1 MKPIQFRLTAYTDP
15 AGKWDDKAPK
25 RGNED
30 DLFVD
35 ADLSNDLQGEFFT
48 DRVQSLSDLGALM
61 VVADGM
67 GGTNA
72 GEVASAIA
80 IETVKKFFA
89 REALTPDVVR
99 STATRAAYL
108 ERLVVAADSAIKSEA
123 KRNPDCEGM
132 GSTIV
137 MVWLCAGQAT
147 VAWCGDSRAYLFRET
162 QGLKQIT
169 KDHSYVQELVDKGL
183 ITEEVAFDHPMNN
196 IITRSLGDPSK
207 QAQPESVSVPVYKGD
222 ILMVC
227 SDGLCGVLRDRKSYD
242 LNGNQYPGFNME
254 DIIRENRSTMQG
266 LREVLWAAAQSSDWY
281 DNVTAILCE
290 ILEGDSPV
298 VPPTPVEQPERKEP
312 QKTEAPMKTKSFVS
326 FRMRKSTLGIIVA
339 LLVVLLGAAAYF
351 IFAPKSTKVDY
362 TLEDRD
368 SLMARAQRWQL
379 PDLAKEAE
387 GLTEDDL
394 DQLQGLQ
401 EHLLDGGKEYFVEKL
416 DSLQEAEAE
425 EPLKEHYATLRSE
438 LDELSSV
445 EQLLDLERR
454 LAEPVAEEKPEEE
467 VRGDA
472 GPSRLPEAGRTAT
485 DSNARDHQDQATAS
499 EVGDGA
505 ERTKSDKGEAGSNQA
520 SDEERGAENG
530 KPRLELKP
538 INPAEGLTPVAPATP
553 IQVERRGGEEATT
566 PSEPTKPQEEPVAEE
581 EGKTPPTTVEE
592 KTEEK
597 SV

>member
-137 MVWLCAGQAT
+137 LVWLCAGQAT
-147 VAWCGDSRAYLFRET
+147 VAWCGDSRAYLFREA

-196 IITRSLGDPSK
+196 IITRSLGDPGK
-207 QAQPESVSVPVYKGD
+207 QAQPESVSIPVYKGD

-242 LNGNQYPGFNME
+242 LNGKQYPGFNME

-266 LREVLWAAAQSSDWY
+266 LREVLWAAAESSDWY

-290 ILEGDSPV
+290 ILQGDSPV
-298 VPPTPVEQPERKEP
+298 IPPTPVEQPERKEP
-312 QKTEAPMKTKSFVS
+312 QKSEAPMKTKSFIS

-339 LLVVLLGAAAYF
+339 LLVALLGAAAYF
-351 IFAPKSTKVDY
+351 IFAPKATKVDY

-379 PDLAKEAE
+379 PDLAQQAE
-387 GLTEDDL
+387 TLMEDDL

-401 EHLLDGGKEYFVEKL
+401 EHLLNEGKGYFVEKL
-416 DSLQEAEAE
+416 DSLQATEAEA
-425 EPLKEHYATLRSE
+425 PLMEYYATLRSE
-438 LDELSSV
+438 IDEFSTV

-454 LAEPVAEEKPEEE
+454 LSEAVAEEEAEE
-467 VRGDA
+467 RA
-472 GPSRLPEAGRTAT
+472 GEARRPEAERSKP
-485 DSNARDHQDQATAS
+485 DSNSNARDSRDQRSTS
-499 EVGDGA
+499 EAGNST
-505 ERTKSDKGEAGSNQA
+505 ERAKSSEGETGSNQA
-520 SDEERGAENG
+520 ADGESGAESE
-530 KPRLELKP
+530 KPRLGFP
-538 INPAEGLTPVAPATP
+538 PSQGLTPVAPITS
-553 IQVERRGGEEATT
+553 IQVESAVEEEGPISNEAA
-566 PSEPTKPQEEPVAEE
+566 KPQERPVAEE
-581 EGKTPPTTVEE
+581 EKPTLTTVEE

-597 SV
+597 SE